1 MSQEFNCP
9 HPAKYGGDACAA
21 CLTQAY
27 ELLDQAKQ
35 IFGEL
40 RLGGG
45 PQPVE
50 RIVQW
55 NAQYEVF
62 CRGNKRIGILCV
74 DGWSGRTEDRV
85 EIIGETPKRYR
96 IRADRRIKLAGRDR
110 WLEVGDDVL
119 VPKTAVR
126 IEAKKESPTG

>member
-9 HPAKYGGDACAA
+9 HPAKYGGEACAA
-21 CLTQAY
+21 CLAEAY
-27 ELLDQAKQ
+27 ELLDQANR
-35 IFGEL
+35 ILGEF
-40 RLGGG
+40 RLGAG
-45 PQPVE
+45 PQPIE

-55 NAQYEVF
+55 QARYAVL
-62 CRGNKRIGILCV
+62 CRGNKRIGVLCSES
-74 DGWSGRTEDRV
+74 WSGRSEEKV

-126 IEAKKESPTG
+126 IEEKKEAPTG

>member
-21 CLTQAY
+21 CLAEAY
-27 ELLDQAKQ
+27 ELLDQA
-35 IFGEL
+35 
-40 RLGGG
+40 RRMLGDFRMCAT
-45 PQPVE
+45 PRPDE

-55 NAQYEVF
+55 QARYEVL
-62 CRGNKRIGILCV
+62 CMGNKRTGILRM
-74 DGWSGRTEDRV
+74 DGWEGRTEEKV

-126 IEAKKESPTG
+126 IEEKKDAPAC